1 MLKSENL
8 CLLGELSVPGFHA
21 HLKINL
27 MTNAISP
34 LAVIVSM
41 LDSVT
46 SLATFIT
53 DGRVAV
59 FKAAIFLIVVTL
71 EILLVQLVSR
81 YHLNAVLKGHVRPR
95 VMVHSILHVA
105 QLGDDLLL
113 DTDEA
118 DHFTVLMVKHLRLDL
133 L

>member
-34 LAVIVSM
+34 LVIVSM

-53 DGRVAV
+53 DRRVAV

-95 VMVHSILHVA
+95 VMVHSLLHVA

-113 DTDEA
+113 DADEA